1 MKRAL
6 SLAERLAPGLP
17 TAGSASPSAHARLAK
32 WKSQRAFGR
41 LGLWE
46 QRLLDGGM
54 TEASLLDLLDEDD
67 AARAQRIPTPGWAR
81 ALDEAFAAGPLSEHL
96 TARIDAIA
104 APTPRAELRLA
115 APLLEA
121 PFLDLRATI
130 ARFVPRLPCDG
141 AWLEGALFEQL
152 VSRLEMPLLRSLALA
167 VNVARVRGELAGE
180 TPQERFEDFV
190 RQRAAAGRGAFF
202 ADCPVLA
209 RHTLAIATHWASA
222 SALLLRDLAED
233 LASIGERFWPGVD
246 PGRIVALDGGM
257 GDVHRGGRAV
267 TIVRFE
273 GGQRVVYKPHSLAV
287 DAHFAALLA
296 ELNRTASTHGILD
309 MRPVDTLSRGDH
321 GYAEFVTTM
330 PCAST
335 EEMTRFFRRQGQN
348 LALMFG
354 LEGTDIHSENVLA
367 HGEYPVIIDLE
378 AMFHPRVHHTAMAD
392 PASRAFS
399 ESVLRILFLPDRVE
413 SGEGRVGFDLS
424 ALGDRPGQMS
434 AKPEP
439 QMVELGTDTMHVER
453 RPIPLEA
460 SAQRPT
466 IDGREVDVM
475 SYLEPVCE
483 GFATMARCLIAK
495 REALLGSGG
504 AVAAFADDE
513 VRILVRD
520 TSYYDR
526 LLRASYHP
534 PFLRDGLDRDRLFD
548 HLYQDV
554 AVSPTL
560 ARLVEHERA
569 DLWRGDIPAFTTRA
583 ASTEVAAASGAVI
596 PGVFE
601 KSGFDSATE
610 RLRGLDPLAI
620 DRELWL
626 IRASF
631 ATIPLGKGEAHWRSS
646 DLTPSARVVS
656 KDELLQRACAVGDRL
671 LTLAYRRNGRASW
684 LGLMLFGEVE
694 WDLAPIGVGLYD
706 GSLGIALFLGYLARA
721 TGIRAYADLALDVV
735 NGARAM
741 SLEHLRVGGDDGL
754 GIGGGPVSFIF
765 AATHLSQALGRPDL
779 AAEAEAKLETLA
791 MLVAQPD
798 APRDVV
804 GGIAGALHATLAL
817 HRLGGSEASLGVARL
832 AAERLAAL
840 AIPQA
845 QGIAW
850 EADFAAS
857 APLAGFSHGA
867 SGIGLGL
874 ARFGAALGDEA
885 GARWTALAR
894 DAVRYEDGA
903 STGDNWYDYRSFEAL
918 GTARRMMCT
927 WCHGAPGIGFARA
940 GLLALGVENHGALAR
955 DLALAARTTE
965 REGFGLNHS
974 LCHGDLGNVELL
986 AVAARTLGDDA
997 LDAAHRARL
1006 AQIADSVDRLGWS
1019 CGVPLGVES
1028 PGLFTGIAGI
1038 GYAWLRAALPDD
1050 VPSLLLLEPP
1060 RTKQ

>member
-1 MKRAL
+1 
-6 SLAERLAPGLP
+6 
-17 TAGSASPSAHARLAK
+17 
-32 WKSQRAFGR
+32 
-41 LGLWE
+41 
-46 QRLLDGGM
+46 M

-67 AARAQRIPTPGWAR
+67 TALAARLTTPGWMR
-81 ALDEAFAAGPLSEHL
+81 ALDEAFAGGTRSEHL
-96 TARIDAIA
+96 SARIAAIA

-121 PFLDLRATI
+121 PFLELRSAI
-130 ARFVPRLPCDG
+130 ARFIPRLPCEA
-141 AWLEGALFEQL
+141 AWLEGALFDQL

-167 VNVARVRGELAGE
+167 VNVARVRGELAGA
-180 TPQERFEDFV
+180 TPEERFEDFV
-190 RQRAAAGRGAFF
+190 RQRVGAGRGAFF

-209 RHTLAIATHWASA
+209 RHVLAIATLWSSA
-222 SALLLRDLAED
+222 SALLLRDLADD
-233 LASIGERFWPGVD
+233 LASIGERFWPGAD
-246 PGRIVALDGGM
+246 PGRIIKLDGGM

-267 TIVRFE
+267 TILHFE

-287 DAHFAALLA
+287 DGHFGALLA
-296 ELNRTASTHGILD
+296 ELNRTASAHGILD
-309 MRPVDTLSRGDH
+309 MRPVGTLSRGDH
-321 GYAEFVTTM
+321 GYAEFLATS

-335 EEMTRFFRRQGQN
+335 EEMARFFRRQGQN

-434 AKPEP
+434 PKPEP

-460 SAQRPT
+460 SAHRPT
-466 IDGREVDVM
+466 INGREVDVM
-475 SYLEPVCE
+475 SYLEQVCE
-483 GFATMARCLIAK
+483 GFATMARCLVAK
-495 REALLGSGG
+495 REALLGGAG

-534 PFLRDGLDRDRLFD
+534 PFLRDGLERDRLFD

-560 ARLVEHERA
+560 ARLVDHERT
-569 DLWRGDIPAFTTRA
+569 DLWLGDIPAFTTRA
-583 ASTEVAAASGAVI
+583 SSTDVVASNGAVI
-596 PGVFE
+596 RGVFE
-601 KSGFDSATE
+601 KSGFDSAAE
-610 RLRGLDPLAI
+610 RLRGLDQRTI

-631 ATIPLGKGEAHWRSS
+631 ATIPLGKGEAHWKSS
-646 DLTPSARVVS
+646 RLEPSARVVS
-656 KDELLQRACAVGDRL
+656 KDELLHRACAVGDRL
-671 LTLAYRRNGRASW
+671 LTLAYRRDGRASW

-694 WDLAPIGVGLYD
+694 WDLTPIGVGLYD

-721 TGIRAYADLALDVV
+721 SGVQAYADLALDVL
-735 NGARAM
+735 NGVRAM
-741 SLEHLRVGGDDGL
+741 TIEHLRVGGDDGL
-754 GIGGGPVSFIF
+754 GIGGGPVSFVF

-779 AAEAEAKLETLA
+779 ALEAEAKLGVLA
-791 MLVAQPD
+791 TLVAQPD

-804 GGIAGALHATLAL
+804 GGIAGALYATLAL
-817 HRLGGSEASLGVARL
+817 HRVGGGAESLRVARL

-840 AIPQA
+840 AIPQPM
-845 QGIAW
+845 GIAW
-850 EADFAAS
+850 KPDFAAS

-874 ARFGAALGDEA
+874 ARFGAAVGDETA
-885 GARWTALAR
+885 ARWTELALA
-894 DAVRYEDGA
+894 AVRYEDSA
-903 STGDNWYDYRSFEAL
+903 SSGDNWYDYRSFEAVGPAL
-918 GTARRMMCT
+918 RTMCT
-927 WCHGAPGIGFARA
+927 WCHGAPGVGFARA
-940 GLLALGVENHGALAR
+940 GLLDLGVENGGALAR
-955 DLALAARTTE
+955 DLAVAAMTTE

-986 AVAARTLGDDA
+986 AVAARALGDDA
-997 LDAAHRARL
+997 LDAAYRSRL
-1006 AQIADSVDRLGWS
+1006 AQIADSVERMGWS

-1038 GYAWLRAALPDD
+1038 GYAWLRAALPDE
-1050 VPSLLLLEPP
+1050 VPSLLLLDAPP
-1060 RTKQ
+1060 RAGT